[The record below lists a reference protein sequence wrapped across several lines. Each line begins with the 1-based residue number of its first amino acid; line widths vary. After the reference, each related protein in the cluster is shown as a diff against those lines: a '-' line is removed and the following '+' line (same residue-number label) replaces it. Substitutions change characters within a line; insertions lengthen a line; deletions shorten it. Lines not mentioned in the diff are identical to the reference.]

1 MTYNSDLPEQEKSE
15 NIISIGALIEDENE
29 FDDRYQID
37 SKNHLQV
44 KMTKAQQECLRL
56 AKESGLKTPFGEG
69 EVIIEEPVHKIDWF
83 DMVLMRNRAILE
95 QQFEDEVY
103 GTNLRNIA
111 QNLYSEENQFLGP
124 NLGAVLGERDNK
136 DYEAVYKSEIG
147 SDNYHKEDM
156 GRAAFSGDSFI
167 YQYKNN
173 SIKAQQESQEPKL
186 SQDPH
191 DSYSSQ
197 ASTNKQESNG
207 NGNVAAAHSK
217 TNPSQD
223 NQATQAQESS
233 ISSLNQ
239 ANTPHDED
247 RSVLAK
253 QPLHSQELLDPLR
266 AMLAKTLAALT
277 PGKLK
282 YSFFCN
288 SGTESVEA
296 ALKLAKAYQSPRG
309 KFTFIATS
317 GAFHGKSL
325 GALSATAK
333 STFRKPFMPLLP
345 GFRHVPFGN
354 IEAMRTALNECKKT
368 GDDVAAVILE
378 PIQGEGGV
386 ILPPPGYLTAVRKLC
401 DEFGA
406 LMILDEVQTGMG
418 RTGKMFAC
426 EHENVQPDILCLAK
440 ALGGGVMPI
449 GATIAT
455 EEVFSVLFD
464 NPFLHTT
471 TFGGNPLAC
480 AAALAT
486 INVLLEQNLPAQAE
500 QKGDMLLDG
509 FRQLAR
515 EYPDLV
521 QEARGKGMLMAIEFV
536 DNEIGYNFASEMF
549 RQRVLVAGTLN
560 NAKTISIEPPLTL
573 TIEQCELV
581 IKAARKA
588 LAAMRVSVEEA

>member
-1 MTYNSDLPEQEKSE
+1 MITEFVFIPIFAIAAGVAQSLQYLNRYHVIREPPEHILNRLPSSASALACSAHAL
-15 NIISIGALIEDENE
+15 NLIEKRTLDHEE
-29 FDDRYQID
+29 
-37 SKNHLQV
+37 
-44 KMTKAQQECLRL
+44 MKALNR
-56 AKESGLKTPFGEG
+56 
-69 EVIIEEPVHKIDWF
+69 EVIEYFKEHVNPGF
-83 DMVLMRNRAILE
+83 LE
-95 QQFEDEVY
+95 YRKSVTAGGDY
-103 GTNLRNIA
+103 
-111 QNLYSEENQFLGP
+111 
-124 NLGAVLGERDNK
+124 GAVEWQRNPVVVS
-136 DYEAVYKSEIG
+136 AV
-147 SDNYHKEDM
+147 
-156 GRAAFSGDSFI
+156 
-167 YQYKNN
+167 Q
-173 SIKAQQESQEPKL
+173 
-186 SQDPH
+186 
-191 DSYSSQ
+191 
-197 ASTNKQESNG
+197 
-207 NGNVAAAHSK
+207 
-217 TNPSQD
+217 
-223 NQATQAQESS
+223 NQ
-233 ISSLNQ
+233 
-239 ANTPHDED
+239 
-247 RSVLAK
+247 LAK

-560 NAKTISIEPPLTL
+560 NAKTIRIEPPLTL

>member
-1 MTYNSDLPEQEKSE
+1 MFVFIPIFAIAAGVAQSLQYLNRYHVIREPPEHILNRLPSSASALACSAHAL
-15 NIISIGALIEDENE
+15 NLIEKRTLDHEE
-29 FDDRYQID
+29 
-37 SKNHLQV
+37 
-44 KMTKAQQECLRL
+44 MKALNR
-56 AKESGLKTPFGEG
+56 
-69 EVIIEEPVHKIDWF
+69 EVIEYFKEHVNPGF
-83 DMVLMRNRAILE
+83 LE
-95 QQFEDEVY
+95 YRKSVTAGGDY
-103 GTNLRNIA
+103 
-111 QNLYSEENQFLGP
+111 
-124 NLGAVLGERDNK
+124 GAVEWQRNPVVVS
-136 DYEAVYKSEIG
+136 AV
-147 SDNYHKEDM
+147 
-156 GRAAFSGDSFI
+156 
-167 YQYKNN
+167 Q
-173 SIKAQQESQEPKL
+173 
-186 SQDPH
+186 
-191 DSYSSQ
+191 
-197 ASTNKQESNG
+197 
-207 NGNVAAAHSK
+207 
-217 TNPSQD
+217 
-223 NQATQAQESS
+223 NQ
-233 ISSLNQ
+233 
-239 ANTPHDED
+239 
-247 RSVLAK
+247 LAK

-560 NAKTISIEPPLTL
+560 NAKTIRIEPPLTL

>member
-1 MTYNSDLPEQEKSE
+1 MITEFVFIPIFAIAAGVAQSLQYLNRYHVIREPPEHILNRLPSSASALACSAHAL
-15 NIISIGALIEDENE
+15 NLIEKRTLDHEE
-29 FDDRYQID
+29 
-37 SKNHLQV
+37 
-44 KMTKAQQECLRL
+44 MKALNR
-56 AKESGLKTPFGEG
+56 
-69 EVIIEEPVHKIDWF
+69 EVIEYFKEHVNPGF
-83 DMVLMRNRAILE
+83 LE
-95 QQFEDEVY
+95 YRKSVTAGGDY
-103 GTNLRNIA
+103 
-111 QNLYSEENQFLGP
+111 
-124 NLGAVLGERDNK
+124 GAVEWQAGGLNTLVDTQGQEFIDCLGGFGIFNVGHRNPVVVS
-136 DYEAVYKSEIG
+136 AV
-147 SDNYHKEDM
+147 
-156 GRAAFSGDSFI
+156 
-167 YQYKNN
+167 Q
-173 SIKAQQESQEPKL
+173 
-186 SQDPH
+186 
-191 DSYSSQ
+191 
-197 ASTNKQESNG
+197 
-207 NGNVAAAHSK
+207 
-217 TNPSQD
+217 
-223 NQATQAQESS
+223 NQ
-233 ISSLNQ
+233 
-239 ANTPHDED
+239 
-247 RSVLAK
+247 LAK

-449 GATIAT
+449 GATI
-455 EEVFSVLFD
+455 
-464 NPFLHTT
+464 
-471 TFGGNPLAC
+471 
-480 AAALAT
+480 
-486 INVLLEQNLPAQAE
+486 NVLLEQNLPAQAE

-560 NAKTISIEPPLTL
+560 NAKTIRIEPPLTL